1 MTDGTLERHD
11 DHQVIRFERRLSHP
25 VERVWRALTDPDEI
39 AAWLALAELDLAE
52 GGDVV
57 LTWQNTDTEGNTA
70 VARGTVSALDPPR
83 LIEFDT
89 DIHGRL
95 RWELEPDG
103 RGTTLTF
110 TAEVELP
117 AEHELEVLAGWHIHL
132 DHLEHVLDGG
142 MIDWPNWGRDHMPAW
157 ERIRERY
164 AAETGE
170 RAAQPRSSS

>member
-1 MTDGTLERHD
+1 MTDRTAGDTMRDGTVERRGSVR
-11 DHQVIRFERRLSHP
+11 VIRFERRLRHP
-25 VERVWRALTDPDEI
+25 VERVWRALTEPDEL
-39 AAWLALAELDLAE
+39 AAWLALAELEPVE
-52 GGDVV
+52 GGRVV
-57 LTWQNTDTEGNTA
+57 LTWQNTDTEGNTS

-83 LIEFDT
+83 LLELDT

-103 RGTTLTF
+103 DGTALSF

-117 AEHELEVLAGWHIHL
+117 DDYETEVAAGWHIHL

-142 MIDWPNWGRDHMPAW
+142 SIDWPNWSRDHMPEW

-164 AAETGE
+164 GG
-170 RAAQPRSSS
+170 